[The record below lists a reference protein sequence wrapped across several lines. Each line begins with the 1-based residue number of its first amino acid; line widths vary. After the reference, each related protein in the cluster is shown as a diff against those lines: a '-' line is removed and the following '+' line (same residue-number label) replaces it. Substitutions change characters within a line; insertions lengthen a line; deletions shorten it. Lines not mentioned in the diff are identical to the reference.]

1 MSKYSNIYDVNEW
14 SEEAITMKAQGY
26 STRHIAR
33 TLFSNENYRNRLN
46 DFFKREDISD
56 EIYHKV
62 CQIEMNKQIESGVS
76 GNDYSNWEVK
86 EKPSLGEVKKKP
98 TILVIADTQ
107 AKSEESLEYL
117 LWVGKYIAD
126 KKPDIIVHIGD
137 HFDLP
142 SLSSYDKGTSKIE
155 GKRLYKDIEAGVEGF
170 KFLNLELEKH
180 KNYHPRKVF
189 CLGNHEE
196 RLDRYTNEHPELQG
210 TLGTDKLPFAKYGWE
225 VHPFLKPVEI
235 EGIFFVHYL
244 ANPMSGKP
252 YGGSAMNILKTVGRS
267 FVVGHK
273 QCLDIAIRPTI
284 DGKQQLGIVNG
295 ACYDH
300 FESYKGFTGNNHFRG
315 LTVLH
320 ECSDGFACPSFVSL
334 DYMKEKYYA

>member
-1 MSKYSNIYDVNEW
+1 MQYLNTNEQGTW
-14 SEEAITMKAQGY
+14 ERRAISMKAQGI
-26 STRHIAR
+26 STRHICR
-33 TLFSNENYRNRLN
+33 SLFSNENYRNRLN
-46 DFFKREDISD
+46 AYFKREDVAD
-56 EIYHKV
+56 EIYHQA
-62 CQIEMNKQIESGVS
+62 CQIELNKQIENGVS
-76 GNDYSNWEVK
+76 GNDYTDWEKK
-86 EKPSLGEVKKKP
+86 EKPSLGSVVKKP
-98 TILVIADTQ
+98 TILIIADTQ
-107 AKSEESLEYL
+107 AKSEEDLEYL
-117 LWVGKYIAD
+117 LWIGKYIAD

-137 HFDLP
+137 HFDMP

-170 KFLNLELEKH
+170 KLLNLELEKH
-180 KNYHPRKVF
+180 KDYHPRKVF

-196 RLDRYTNEHPELQG
+196 RLDRYVNEHPELQG

-320 ECSDGFACPSFVSL
+320 ECSDGFAVPMFVSL
-334 DYMKEKYYA
+334 DYMREKYYD

>member
-1 MSKYSNIYDVNEW
+1 MKSNVITQAIYDQYTDLTQTHSLSQRKACKQLNISRGAIQNVLRNMKI
-14 SEEAITMKAQGY
+14 SEVQLGDGLGQTVVGIQ
-26 STRHIAR
+26 S
-33 TLFSNENYRNRLN
+33 
-46 DFFKREDISD
+46 
-56 EIYHKV
+56 
-62 CQIEMNKQIESGVS
+62 Q
-76 GNDYSNWEVK
+76 NDYTNWQAK
-86 EKPSLGEVKKKP
+86 GKPSISVNKP

-142 SLSSYDKGTSKIE
+142 SLSSYDKGTAKIE
-155 GKRLYKDIEAGVEGF
+155 GKRLYKDIEAGVKGF
-170 KFLNLELEKH
+170 EFLNLELEKH
-180 KNYHPRKVF
+180 KDYHPRKVF
-189 CLGNHEE
+189 CVGNHEE
-196 RLDRYTNEHPELQG
+196 RLDRYVNEHPELQG
-210 TLGTDKLPFAKYGWE
+210 TLGVDKLPFAKYGWE
-225 VHPFLKPVEI
+225 VHPFLKPIEI

-267 FVVGHK
+267 FVTGHK

-284 DGKQQLGIVNG
+284 DGKQQIGIVNG

-320 ECSDGFACPSFVSL
+320 ECQDGFAVPMFVSL
-334 DYMKEKYYA
+334 DYMKEKYYE

>member
-1 MSKYSNIYDVNEW
+1 MSKIT
-14 SEEAITMKAQGY
+14 SEDFSEYKQLVGQGLSQRAACSILDIPRTTMQGY
-26 STRHIAR
+26 IKRMLDARGTHSIKGYSADSVYVDEAQYMSTVGI
-33 TLFSNENYRNRLN
+33 N
-46 DFFKREDISD
+46 
-56 EIYHKV
+56 
-62 CQIEMNKQIESGVS
+62 IEG
-76 GNDYSNWEVK
+76 GL
-86 EKPSLGEVKKKP
+86 EKHVHSSASKP

-117 LWVGKYIAD
+117 LWVGKYIAE

-142 SLSSYDKGTSKIE
+142 SLSSYDKGTAKIE
-155 GKRLYKDIEAGVEGF
+155 GKRLYKDIEAGVKGF
-170 KFLNLELEKH
+170 ELLNLELEKH
-180 KNYHPRKVF
+180 KDYNPRKVF
-189 CLGNHEE
+189 CVGNHEE
-196 RLDRYTNEHPELQG
+196 RLDRYANDNPELQG
-210 TLGTDKLPFAKYGWE
+210 TLGVDKLPFAKYGWE

-267 FVVGHK
+267 FVTGHK

-284 DGKQQLGIVNG
+284 DGKQQIGIING

-300 FESYKGFTGNNHFRG
+300 FESYKGFVGNNHFRG

-320 ECSDGFACPSFVSL
+320 ECRDGFAVPMFVSL
-334 DYMKEKYYA
+334 EYMKEKYHARCI